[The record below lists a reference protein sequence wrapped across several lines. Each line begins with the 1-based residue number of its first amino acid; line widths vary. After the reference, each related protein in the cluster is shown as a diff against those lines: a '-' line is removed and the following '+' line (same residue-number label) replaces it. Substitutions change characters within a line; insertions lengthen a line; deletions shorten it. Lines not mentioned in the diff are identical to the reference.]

1 MKPSSD
7 SDDRPH
13 RARLNLLVGSVLL
26 VVGVVLLV
34 SRWNLVVGVIFTFVG
49 AIVLFVAGLFSWS
62 RRDRSRG

>member
-1 MKPSSD
+1 MKPSTD

-13 RARLNLLVGSVLL
+13 RARLNLLIGGVLL

-49 AIVLFVAGLFSWS
+49 ALSLFVAWLFSWS
-62 RRDRSRG
+62 RRGRSRG